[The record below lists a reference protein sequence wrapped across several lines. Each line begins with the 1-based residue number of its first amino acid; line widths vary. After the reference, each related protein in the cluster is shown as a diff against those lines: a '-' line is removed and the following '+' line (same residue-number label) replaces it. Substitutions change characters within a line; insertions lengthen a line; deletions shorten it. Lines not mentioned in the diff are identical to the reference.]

1 MSPAT
6 KAIAWT
12 LAGISAL
19 GVTAAIAWQ
28 LQSARTSIYTDG
40 DRIATPAPQAPL
52 RSILWQPAVEVPNGL
67 NTTADEYE
75 PRISADG
82 ARMIFVR
89 GKPGSNADLY
99 ECRWT
104 PYGWSTPA
112 PITGL
117 NTTNDELG
125 PELSRDG
132 TRLYFYSDRPGGQGG
147 YDIWV
152 ASADGTGWRQPENL
166 GPAINSEHN
175 EYGPALSPDGATL
188 YFSSNRPRAG
198 EPPRQRDAW
207 PATVRESRDR
217 HDYDLYKVA
226 LTPDRSDRPAPVDSL
241 NTPFDEG
248 SPCISPAGDFLYFAS
263 DRPGGMGGFD
273 IYRARLSR
281 GEVGLPEPLG
291 SAVNSTANDLDPAL
305 SMDGFRLCFSSSR
318 ASAVLAPRE
327 SPADAVDYG
336 LWTTSSREVYLHS
349 DAQATLAALLL
360 LLRGIAP
367 WLLLL
372 LPLGLLFFTL
382 RDPRFRRGFGKLSLL
397 AQCVLISLMIHALV
411 GSLLAVWKVGS
422 RIGEFLAEGGGNR
435 VILAS
440 SGVAD
445 GAILQVRGD
454 LTDPFTS
461 STDLPTSRADLISS
475 PVRMQPVSLAAPR
488 GEIQDQAAPLSG
500 PAPAPAPTSSPSI
513 ASTALSPL
521 EPDARTPDTIAASPA
536 VDESSLKTPAPST
549 SNSLMP
555 ALTATPISAT
565 RVAISPSSSVSAS
578 SDQAPA
584 LQPTPQSS
592 STPLVAPMANA
603 APQLPAQGS
612 SHTNTRTPTAAA
624 PGAAVTETAVS
635 TPAPSGS
642 DSPASLS
649 APTITATR
657 ATVAPIAGAAMQPDR
672 AAALPAASPSA
683 TPGPSVAQ
691 SPVAPTPTTG
701 MGPATT
707 SAIAM
712 PQNAAAA
719 PHAGAE
725 PTVPESIS
733 RLTDLP
739 RAAVSIGSP
748 ASLPSVT
755 TRVETAPVP
764 AAASD
769 SGRLPIAAGLSTPE
783 PFASGPATGPA
794 SRPAPVP
801 LSVASGEASRLP
813 PIEPDPKPLDTFA
826 QRAPESRGELLKKMG
841 GSEETERA
849 VGLAL
854 DWLKSHQSADGRWSG
869 RRFDDGH
876 EPAGGAAEIDSD
888 AAMTGLSLLCFLGA
902 GHTHMV
908 DGPYRADVQ
917 HALDWLIARQA
928 ANGDLRR
935 DPARPDAPGETMYSH
950 NIATV
955 ALCEAFAMTRDPKLA
970 GAARRAVAFMISI
983 QANPDPNRRGSRARA
998 EDTSVIGWQVMAMHS
1013 ARRSG
1018 FTVPQSAFDAASA
1031 WLNTVASPSQ
1041 PGRYAYTRGEPP
1053 SAAMTAE
1060 AMFIQQLLGH
1070 TRAEP
1075 RMDQSAR
1082 FVLETPPRWA
1092 DGAPTHYWYYA
1103 TLALFQHQG
1112 DEWRAW
1118 NDQLVPE
1125 LLRHQHQTGPAAGT
1139 WDPKDEW
1146 SRLGGRIYQTAICTL
1161 SLEVYY
1167 RYKAPQP

>member
-12 LAGISAL
+12 FAGLSAL
-19 GVTAAIAWQ
+19 GITAAVAWQ

-40 DRIATPAPQAPL
+40 DRIAAPAPQAPL

-82 ARMIFVR
+82 ARMVFVR
-89 GKPGSNADLY
+89 GKPGANADLY

-104 PYGWSTPA
+104 PDGWSTPA

-132 TRLYFYSDRPGGQGG
+132 TQLYFYSDRPGGQGG

-152 ASADGTGWRQPENL
+152 ARADGTGWREPENL

-175 EYGPALSPDGATL
+175 EYGPALTPDGATL

-226 LTPDRSDRPAPVDSL
+226 LTPNHSDRPAPVAAL

-281 GEVGLPEPLG
+281 GEVGPPEPLG

-318 ASAVLAPRE
+318 ASGILPPRDGA
-327 SPADAVDYG
+327 ADAVDYG

-372 LPLGLLFFTL
+372 LPLGVLFFTL

-411 GSLLAVWKVGS
+411 ASLLAVWKVGS
-422 RIGEFLAEGGGNR
+422 RIGDYLAEGGGNR

-445 GAILQVRGD
+445 GAILQVRGE

-461 STDLPTSRADLISS
+461 STDLPESRADLISS
-475 PVRMQPVSLAAPR
+475 PLRMQPVSLAAPN
-488 GEIQDQAAPLSG
+488 GEVRDQAAPLSG
-500 PAPAPAPTSSPSI
+500 PAPAPAPTSSPSF

-521 EPDARTPDTIAASPA
+521 DPDARTPDTIAASPA

-549 SNSLMP
+549 SNAPMP

-565 RVAISPSSSVSAS
+565 RVAISPSSSKSAP
-578 SDQAPA
+578 SDQAPP
-584 LQPTPQSS
+584 LEPTPQASS
-592 STPLVAPMANA
+592 APLAAVNA
-603 APQLPAQGS
+603 APQLPALDAGP
-612 SHTNTRTPTAAA
+612 TATRTPTAAA
-624 PGAAVTETAVS
+624 PSATVTETAVS
-635 TPAPSGS
+635 TPAPTGS
-642 DSPASLS
+642 DTPARLS
-649 APTITATR
+649 TPTPTVTAAR
-657 ATVAPIAGAAMQPDR
+657 ATIAPITSAAPESDR
-672 AAALPAASPSA
+672 AAAVPLAAPSI
-683 TPGPSVAQ
+683 TPGPSVAAL
-691 SPVAPTPTTG
+691 PVAPAPTAGVGTA
-701 MGPATT
+701 PAV
-707 SAIAM
+707 SV
-712 PQNAAAA
+712 PQNAATA
-719 PHAGAE
+719 PRVGAE
-725 PTVPESIS
+725 SSVPESLS
-733 RLTDLP
+733 RITDGP
-739 RAAVSIGSP
+739 RAALSIGSP
-748 ASLPSVT
+748 ASPPSIT

-769 SGRLPIAAGLSTPE
+769 SASLPIAAALSTRE
-783 PFASGPATGPA
+783 PSAAGPATGPA

-801 LSVASGEASRLP
+801 THFASGDSSRLP
-813 PIEPDPKPLDTFA
+813 PTEPDPKPLDTFA

-841 GSEETERA
+841 GSEDTERA

-854 DWLKSHQSADGRWSG
+854 DWLKAHQSADGHWSG

-902 GHTHMV
+902 GHTHTA

-917 HALDWLIARQA
+917 HALDWLIARQS

-983 QANPDPNRRGSRARA
+983 QANPDPARRGTRARA

-1041 PGRYAYTRGEPP
+1041 PGRYAYTRGEAP

-1070 TRAEP
+1070 IRAEP
-1075 RMDQSAR
+1075 RMEQSAR